1 MERIET
7 NEGKKKM
14 WVLSFT
20 NEDGENQAI
29 CIIPDEKFRTD
40 ELREYL
46 KEKLQEY
53 VCFSYEEDKDH
64 PDFCDMKQKYEEL
77 IEDVTFGYQSTFSDY
92 VLFFEEIDIV

>member
-1 MERIET
+1 MERE
-7 NEGKKKM
+7 EKKKM
-14 WVLSFT
+14 WVLLLE

-29 CIIPDEKFRTD
+29 CIIPDEKIGTG

-64 PDFCDMKQKYEEL
+64 PDFCNMKQKYEKL
-77 IEDVTFGYQSTFSDY
+77 IEDVTSGYESTFSDY
-92 VLFFEEIDIV
+92 VLFFKKIDIV